1 MASIDISLLN
11 SVSTIIVFM
20 LFFVGGYGL
29 LNAVNPFKDKK
40 IYGILAFLLAI
51 VMVLTPQAVQVIMT
65 ATPWLVIL
73 VMIGFFFIFYAKMFG
88 VDDGGV
94 TRIITGAGK
103 GWLIVFAVII
113 FLFAIGTSFGPSLT
127 KLSAP
132 DASAQPSIDPNE
144 PVFDAQGNIV
154 PAGSLDA
161 GASGANGGVA
171 TGDFGTNLIF
181 TLFNP
186 KILGVLFIFLLG
198 TLTVILLNDAG
209 GK

>member
-1 MASIDISLLN
+1 
-11 SVSTIIVFM
+11 M

-40 IYGILAFLLAI
+40 IYGILAFLIAV
-51 VMVLTPQAVQVIMT
+51 VMVLTPQAVQVVMT

-73 VMIGFFFIFYAKMFG
+73 VMMGFFFIFYSMMFG
-88 VDDGGV
+88 VKEEGI
-94 TRIITGAGK
+94 TAIIKGSK
-103 GWLIVFAVII
+103 GWLIMFVVII

-132 DASAQPSIDPNE
+132 DTSAQPTINPNE

-154 PAGSLDA
+154 PAGSI
-161 GASGANGGVA
+161 GATGTNNGGVA

-209 GK
+209 AK